1 MLAARMPRWKGDYMR
16 TLGRIIGTV
25 SVLAII
31 FFGSALDSPGWV
43 PVIGCLGGMAGLATT
58 AVIAGLII

>member
-1 MLAARMPRWKGDYMR
+1 MR

-25 SVLAII
+25 SVLAIM
-31 FFGSALDSPGWV
+31 FFGSALDSPSWV

-58 AVIAGLII
+58 AMIAGLII